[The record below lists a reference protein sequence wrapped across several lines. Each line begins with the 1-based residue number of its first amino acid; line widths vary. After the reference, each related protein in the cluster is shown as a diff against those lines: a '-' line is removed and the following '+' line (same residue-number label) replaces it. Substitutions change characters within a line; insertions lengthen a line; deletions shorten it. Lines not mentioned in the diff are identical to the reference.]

1 MSGGS
6 GARAAGLPAI
16 LAAMS
21 TVPVRPQASYAQ
33 RIAFVAEMAARLH
46 RYGTTAQRLEA
57 AISALSQR
65 LDLECEPWSNPT
77 GLILSFSDPGKP
89 PGSTDTTR
97 VIRLPPGENDLHK
110 LGEADRIAEAVA
122 NGHMTI
128 AQGHTALRT
137 LDRPPWPWM
146 RVMQVLAFGLAAAG
160 VAGLWRL
167 PWLDIATAAFTGLL
181 IGLLDQ
187 YTSPRPALKE
197 AGDALAALTAGA
209 VISLV
214 AATVGPLNLN
224 TVVIASLVVLL
235 PGMALTNAMN
245 ELASQHWVSGT
256 VRFAGALT
264 TVMKLTVGA
273 MIAVT
278 LIDLLGLEPA
288 VRASRPQPDWVEWVS
303 MGVAAFAFAVLFKA
317 RQRDYP
323 WVMGAAICG
332 YLISRYAG
340 HAWGSP
346 AGIFLSALVLTAG
359 GNAFGRWMQRPGALI
374 RLPGIIMLVPG
385 SASLRGLLTLV
396 QQQDMDAGQSAM
408 LGVLNIVMAL
418 VAGLLF
424 GNLLIPAR
432 KNL

>member
-1 MSGGS
+1 MD
-6 GARAAGLPAI
+6 AA
-16 LAAMS
+16 
-21 TVPVRPQASYAQ
+21 TRPSASYAQ
-33 RIAFVAEMAARLH
+33 RIAFVSEMAARLH

-57 AISALSQR
+57 AVTALSQR
-65 LDLECEPWSNPT
+65 LDLECEAWSNPT
-77 GLILSFSDPGKP
+77 GLILSFNDPGKP
-89 PGSTDTTR
+89 LGSSDTTR
-97 VIRLPPGENDLHK
+97 VIRLAPGENDLHK

-122 NGHMTI
+122 NGQMSI

-137 LDRPPWPWM
+137 LDRAPSTWT

-167 PWLDIATAAFTGLL
+167 PWLDIATAAVTGVL

-197 AGDALAALTAGA
+197 ASDALAALMAGTVVCTVA
-209 VISLV
+209 VL
-214 AATVGPLNLN
+214 VGPLNLN
-224 TVVIASLVVLL
+224 TVVIASLVALL
-235 PGMALTNAMN
+235 PGMAITNAMN
-245 ELASQHWVSGT
+245 ELSSQHWVSGT

-273 MIAVT
+273 IIA
-278 LIDLLGLEPA
+278 IEIFGILGLEPQ
-288 VRASRPQPDWVEWVS
+288 VRAARPQPEWVEWSAMVL
-303 MGVAAFAFAVLFKA
+303 AAFAFAVLFKA
-317 RQRDYP
+317 SRRDYP
-323 WVMGAAICG
+323 WVMGAAIAG
-332 YLISRYAG
+332 YLIARYAG
-340 HAWGSP
+340 QAWGSP
-346 AGIFLSALVLTAG
+346 AGIFLSALALTAA
-359 GNAFGRWMQRPGALI
+359 GNAFGRWVQRPGAVI

-396 QQQDMDAGQSAM
+396 QQQDVDAGQSA
-408 LGVLNIVMAL
+408 LLLVTNIVMAL

>member
-1 MSGGS
+1 MD
-6 GARAAGLPAI
+6 
-16 LAAMS
+16 LAA
-21 TVPVRPQASYAQ
+21 RPAASYSQ
-33 RIAFVAEMAARLH
+33 RIAFVSEMAGRLH

-57 AISALSQR
+57 AVTALSQR
-65 LDLECEPWSNPT
+65 LDLECEAWSNPT

-89 PGSTDTTR
+89 LGSSDTTR

-110 LGEADRIAEAVA
+110 LSEADRIAEAVA
-122 NGHMTI
+122 NGQMSI

-137 LDRPPWPWM
+137 LDRPPTTRT
-146 RVMQVLAFGLAAAG
+146 RVLQVLAFGLAAAG

-167 PWLDIATAAFTGLL
+167 PWLDIGTAAMTGLL

-187 YTSPRPALKE
+187 YAARHPAMKE
-197 AGDALAALTAGA
+197 ASDALAALIAGT
-209 VISLV
+209 VVTLV

-224 TVVIASLVVLL
+224 SVVIASLVVLL

-245 ELASQHWVSGT
+245 ELTSQHWVSGT

-273 MIAVT
+273 IIAVQ
-278 LIDLLGLEPA
+278 LMDLLGLQPQ
-288 VRASRPQPDWVEWVS
+288 VRPWRPQPDWVGWVAL
-303 MGVAAFAFAVLFKA
+303 VLAAFAFAVLFKA
-317 RQRDYP
+317 SRRDYP
-323 WVMGAAICG
+323 WVMGAAIAG
-332 YLISRYAG
+332 YLIAIEAG
-340 HAWGSP
+340 QAWGSP
-346 AGIFLSALVLTAG
+346 AGIFVSALVLTAA
-359 GNAFGRWMQRPGALI
+359 GNAFGRWAQRPGAVI

-396 QQQDMDAGQSAM
+396 QQQDVDVGQSA
-408 LGVLNIVMAL
+408 LLAVTNIVLAL

-424 GNLLIPAR
+424 GNLLMPAR

>member
-1 MSGGS
+1 
-6 GARAAGLPAI
+6 
-16 LAAMS
+16 MS
-21 TVPVRPQASYAQ
+21 TATPRHPASYAQ

-57 AISALSQR
+57 ATTALSQR

-77 GLILSFSDPGKP
+77 GLILSFNDPGKP
-89 PGSTDTTR
+89 PGSSDTTR

-122 NGHMTI
+122 GGQLTI

-137 LDRPPWPWM
+137 LDRAPLART
-146 RVMQVLAFGLAAAG
+146 RVMQVLAFGLVAAG

-167 PWLDIATAAFTGLL
+167 PWLDMATAGFTGLL

-187 YTSPRPALKE
+187 YTGRHPALKE
-197 AGDALAALTAGA
+197 AGEALAALTAGA
-209 VISLV
+209 VVTGVAALV
-214 AATVGPLNLN
+214 APLNLN
-224 TVVIASLVVLL
+224 TVIIASLVVLL
-235 PGMALTNAMN
+235 PGMSLTNAMN
-245 ELASQHWVSGT
+245 ELSSQHWVSGT

-264 TVMKLTVGA
+264 TVLKLTVGA
-273 MIAVT
+273 MVAVI
-278 LIDLLGLEPA
+278 LLDLLGLEPQ
-288 VRASRPQPDWVEWVS
+288 VRAWRPQPDWVEWVS

-317 RQRDYP
+317 SRRDYP
-323 WVMGAAICG
+323 WVMGAAIAG
-332 YLISRYAG
+332 YLISRHAG
-340 HAWGSP
+340 QAWGSP
-346 AGIFLSALVLTAG
+346 AGIFLSALALTAA
-359 GNAFGRWMQRPGALI
+359 GNGFGRWAHRPGAVI

-396 QQQDMDAGQSAM
+396 QQQDMDVGQSAL
-408 LGVLNIVMAL
+408 LGVLNIIMAL